1 MKNINYDI
9 FISYRRLDEHGNIS
23 GRDQARL
30 IAKQLQ
36 LEGFTAFF
44 DYSEIK
50 DNEFDKVIIPAIEN
64 CKIFIL
70 VLTKDSLNRCQN
82 EDDWVRREIETAI
95 RTKCKIINATPDGAF
110 AGWPETLPDS
120 LVGIKTIEISE
131 IHFGSLFEVSVNK
144 MIDDRICSII
154 PRLEK
159 QNNYLANFNNL
170 IVGLYGSTVDYR
182 DELKVNNLVDNKFFF
197 VMQDYV
203 KKIFSISEVY
213 RYHDKTIYNNA
224 KSIVE
229 QYNKWIAAL
238 RKQFSSNGSTD
249 VDNLYAANSSKEFG
263 KFVDVV
269 TKALDTSL
277 L

>member
-110 AGWPETLPDS
+110 TGWPETLPDS

-154 PRLEK
+154 PRPEK